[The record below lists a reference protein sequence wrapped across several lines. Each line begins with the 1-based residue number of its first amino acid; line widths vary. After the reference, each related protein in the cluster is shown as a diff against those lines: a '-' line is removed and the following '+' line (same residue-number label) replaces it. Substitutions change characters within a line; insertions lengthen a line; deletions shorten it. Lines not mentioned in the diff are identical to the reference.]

1 MENKITQKTE
11 SPTLILAQRL
21 KKIKQ
26 RLTNC
31 KSIEEEDITEIDSI
45 IYMMERQEQYLDECT
60 SIESS
65 DLSKLDKLTMQT
77 DWHQIF
83 LEKKS
88 NVRLMSQMMSSKLSG
103 QLLKML
109 VTISGAKKI
118 LELGLF
124 SGYSALAMA
133 EGLPEDGKLISC
145 EIDPYAASFARSYLD
160 TTSCGKKIQIRL
172 GPALNLLDNFMVE
185 GESFDFVFIDAKKT
199 EYKKYITKIIA
210 NKLITKQSILC
221 IDNVFMKGACF
232 SKFEKQTKGSS
243 EVKQMNQLLTSEK
256 FFTVML
262 PVRDGMTI
270 SKLR

>member
-1 MENKITQKTE
+1 MENKITKKTE
-11 SPTLILAQRL
+11 SPNLILAQRL
-21 KKIKQ
+21 KKIKKK
-26 RLTNC
+26 LTNC
-31 KSIEEEDITEIDSI
+31 KSIEESDITEIDSI
-45 IYMMERQEQYLDECT
+45 IYMIESQEQYLDECT
-60 SIESS
+60 SYESS
-65 DLSKLDKLTMQT
+65 DLSKLNKLTMQT
-77 DWHQIF
+77 DWNRIF

-88 NVRLMSQMMSSKLSG
+88 NVRLMTQMMSSKLSG

-133 EGLPEDGKLISC
+133 EGLPDHGKLISC
-145 EIDPYAASFARSYLD
+145 EIDPYAAAFARSYLD
-160 TTSCGKKIQIRL
+160 STPYGKKVQIRL
-172 GPALNLLDNFMVE
+172 GPALNLLDNFMQE
-185 GESFDFVFIDAKKT
+185 GESFDFIFIDAKKT
-199 EYKKYITKIIA
+199 EYKQYITKIIA

-232 SKFEKQTKGSS
+232 SKFEKQTNGSN

>member
-11 SPTLILAQRL
+11 SPTLILAHRL
-21 KKIKQ
+21 RKIKQ
-26 RLTNC
+26 RLINC

-45 IYMMERQEQYLDECT
+45 VSMLESQEQYLEECT
-60 SIESS
+60 SVESS
-65 DLSKLDKLTMQT
+65 HLSKLNELTMQT
-77 DWHQIF
+77 DWNKIF
-83 LEKKS
+83 VEKKS

-172 GPALNLLDNFMVE
+172 GSALTLLDNFMVE
-185 GESFDFVFIDAKKT
+185 DESFDFIFIDAKKT
-199 EYKKYITKIIA
+199 EYTEYITKIIA

-221 IDNVFMKGACF
+221 IDNVFMQGACF

-243 EVKQMNQLLTSEK
+243 EVKQMNQLLASEK

>member
-1 MENKITQKTE
+1 MENKITLKTE
-11 SPTLILAQRL
+11 APTLILAQRL

-31 KSIEEEDITEIDSI
+31 KSIEEEDITELDSI
-45 IYMMERQEQYLDECT
+45 IYMMESQERYLDECT
-60 SIESS
+60 SLESS
-65 DLSKLDKLTMQT
+65 DLSKLNKLTMQT
-77 DWHQIF
+77 DWDQIF

-88 NVRLMSQMMSSKLSG
+88 KVRLMTQMMSSKLSG

-109 VTISGAKKI
+109 VTMSGAKKI

-133 EGLPEDGKLISC
+133 EGLPRDGRLISC

-160 TTSCGKKIQIRL
+160 GTSYGKKIQIRV
-172 GPALNLLDNFMVE
+172 GPALNLLDNFMLE

-210 NKLITKQSILC
+210 NKLITKRSILC

-232 SKFEKQTKGSS
+232 SKFEKQTKGSN

>member
-45 IYMMERQEQYLDECT
+45 IYMLESQEQYLDECT
-60 SIESS
+60 SFESS
-65 DLSKLDKLTMQT
+65 DLSKLNKLTMQT
-77 DWHQIF
+77 DWNQIF

-88 NVRLMSQMMSSKLSG
+88 NVRLMTQMMSSKLSG

-145 EIDPYAASFARSYLD
+145 EIDPYAAAFARSYLD
-160 TTSCGKKIQIRL
+160 TTSHGKKDSNKIRSSL
-172 GPALNLLDNFMVE
+172 K
-185 GESFDFVFIDAKKT
+185 FV
-199 EYKKYITKIIA
+199 
-210 NKLITKQSILC
+210 
-221 IDNVFMKGACF
+221 
-232 SKFEKQTKGSS
+232 
-243 EVKQMNQLLTSEK
+243 
-256 FFTVML
+256 
-262 PVRDGMTI
+262 R
-270 SKLR
+270 

>member
-1 MENKITQKTE
+1 MENKMTLKTE
-11 SPTLILAQRL
+11 SPILILAQRL

-31 KSIEEEDITEIDSI
+31 KSIEEKDLTEIDSI
-45 IYMMERQEQYLDECT
+45 IYMMESQERYLDECT
-60 SIESS
+60 SYESS
-65 DLSKLDKLTMQT
+65 NLSKLNKLTMQT
-77 DWHQIF
+77 DWNQIF

-88 NVRLMSQMMSSKLSG
+88 NERLMTQMMSSRLSG

-109 VTISGAKKI
+109 VTISGAKKV

-160 TTSCGKKIQIRL
+160 STSYGKKVQIRL
-172 GPALNLLDNFMVE
+172 GPALNLLDNFMHE

-199 EYKKYITKIIA
+199 EYKKYIAKIVA

-232 SKFEKQTKGSS
+232 SKFEKQTKGSN
-243 EVKQMNQLLTSEK
+243 EVKQMNQLLASEK

-262 PVRDGMTI
+262 PVRDGLTI

>member
-1 MENKITQKTE
+1 MENEIIQRTE
-11 SPTLILAQRL
+11 SPNLILAQRL

-26 RLTNC
+26 RLTNY
-31 KSIEEEDITEIDSI
+31 KSITERDITELDSI
-45 IYMMERQEQYLDECT
+45 IHMMEGQERYLDECT
-60 SIESS
+60 SLQSEN
-65 DLSKLDKLTMQT
+65 LLELDKLTMQT
-77 DWHQIF
+77 DWDRIF
-83 LEKKS
+83 TENKS
-88 NVRLMSQMMSSKLSG
+88 NVRLMTKMMSSRLSG

-109 VTISGAKKI
+109 VTISGSKKI

-145 EIDPYAASFARSYLD
+145 EIDPFAADFARKYLD
-160 TTSCGKKIQIRL
+160 GTPCGTKIQIKQ
-172 GPALNLLDNFMVE
+172 GPALNLLDSLMLE

-199 EYKKYITKIIA
+199 EYEKYVTKIVE

-232 SKFEKQTKGSS
+232 SDFEKQTKGSA
-243 EVKQMNQLLTSEK
+243 EVRRMNKLLTSKK

-270 SKLR
+270 AKLR

>member
-1 MENKITQKTE
+1 MGNKITQKTE

-31 KSIEEEDITEIDSI
+31 KSIEEGDITEINSI
-45 IYMMERQEQYLDECT
+45 IYMLERQDQYLDECT
-60 SIESS
+60 SFESS
-65 DLSKLDKLTMQT
+65 DLSKLNELTMQT
-77 DWHQIF
+77 DWNQIF

-88 NVRLMSQMMSSKLSG
+88 SVKLMTQMMSSKLSG

-133 EGLPEDGKLISC
+133 EGLPEDGRLISC
-145 EIDPYAASFARSYLD
+145 EIDPYAAAFARSYLD
-160 TTSCGKKIQIRL
+160 STSHGKKVQIRL
-172 GPALNLLDNFMVE
+172 GPALKLLDNFMLE

-232 SKFEKQTKGSS
+232 SKFEKQTKGSG
-243 EVKQMNQLLTSEK
+243 EVNQMNQLLASEK